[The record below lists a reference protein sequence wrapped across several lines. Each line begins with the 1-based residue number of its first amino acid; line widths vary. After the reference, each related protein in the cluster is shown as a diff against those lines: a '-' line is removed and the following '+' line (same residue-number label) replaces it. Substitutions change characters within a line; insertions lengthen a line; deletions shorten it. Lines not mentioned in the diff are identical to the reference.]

1 MPLQHSNNISLQM
14 SLSDR
19 TEFSLDTSED
29 PAVSAL
35 QRQYSISYPPTTNF
49 PADIIIDMRTKN
61 IKLTHTTH
69 DIINIKDSPAA
80 AIELVI
86 LLSVIGSSNA
96 AESLNITQP
105 TLSRQLMQL
114 EDELGK
120 PLFIRGKR
128 KIELTDE
135 GVLLRRRAEEILSL
149 VNKTEQEITQS
160 EEEMVGQIMIGTGI
174 FSSSQTVLSQV
185 IEEFH
190 DEYPLV
196 KFDIYVGNADLIK
209 ERVDQ
214 GLVDIGILLEPVDI
228 SKYNH
233 LRIPLQE
240 KWGII
245 VSKTNSLANK
255 PYVKKEDLKELPL
268 FLTNREIV
276 QSEISNWLKGDV
288 SLHSMF
294 SYNFASAI
302 LPFIQDDQGAAITVE
317 GAYQVLNQKN
327 ICFIP
332 FYPELSTN
340 TVFIWK
346 KYTRLSPVIDR
357 FIKKVQEYLEKSRS
371 LYEK

>member
-1 MPLQHSNNISLQM
+1 MELRILQYFLMVAREENIT
-14 SLSDR
+14 R
-19 TEFSLDTSED
+19 
-29 PAVSAL
+29 
-35 QRQYSISYPPTTNF
+35 
-49 PADIIIDMRTKN
+49 
-61 IKLTHTTH
+61 
-69 DIINIKDSPAA
+69 AA
-80 AIELVI
+80 KQLHM
-86 LLSVIGSSNA
+86 
-96 AESLNITQP
+96 TQP

-174 FSSSQTVLSQV
+174 FSSSQAVLSQV

-196 KFDIYVGNADLIK
+196 KLDIYVGNADLIK
-209 ERVDQ
+209 ERVNQ

-245 VSKTNSLANK
+245 VSKTNFLAHK

-288 SLHSMF
+288 LLHSMF

>member
-1 MPLQHSNNISLQM
+1 MELRILQYFLM
-14 SLSDR
+14 VAR
-19 TEFSLDTSED
+19 E
-29 PAVSAL
+29 
-35 QRQYSISYPPTTNF
+35 
-49 PADIIIDMRTKN
+49 KN
-61 IKLTHTTH
+61 ITR
-69 DIINIKDSPAA
+69 AA
-80 AIELVI
+80 KQLHM
-86 LLSVIGSSNA
+86 
-96 AESLNITQP
+96 TQP

-209 ERVDQ
+209 ERVDK

-302 LPFIQDDQGAAITVE
+302 LPFIKDDQGAAITVE

-327 ICFIP
+327 I
-332 FYPELSTN
+332 
-340 TVFIWK
+340 
-346 KYTRLSPVIDR
+346 
-357 FIKKVQEYLEKSRS
+357 
-371 LYEK
+371 

>member
-1 MPLQHSNNISLQM
+1 MELRILQYFLMVAREENIT
-14 SLSDR
+14 R
-19 TEFSLDTSED
+19 
-29 PAVSAL
+29 
-35 QRQYSISYPPTTNF
+35 
-49 PADIIIDMRTKN
+49 
-61 IKLTHTTH
+61 
-69 DIINIKDSPAA
+69 AA
-80 AIELVI
+80 KQLHM
-86 LLSVIGSSNA
+86 
-96 AESLNITQP
+96 TQP

-174 FSSSQTVLSQV
+174 FSSSQKVLSRV